1 MRDDY
6 ALRAFRAIA
15 EHGGFTRA
23 AAALDVTASALN
35 QTLRQL
41 ETQLGARLLHR
52 TTRRVGLSE
61 AGHELLKRIAPA
73 LNELDAAMDALRQH
87 GDRPAG
93 RLRITVPDV
102 VATAMLDPLLGGFM
116 ARWPDVRLE
125 IHVDNGFNDLIA
137 EGFDAG
143 IRLGESLQRD
153 MVAVPVGGPM
163 RSVVAG
169 SPDYFA
175 RRGRPKQPR
184 DLQDHDCINFRR
196 ISNRAIHHW
205 EFAHKSGP
213 RKAQWFDVSVDGR
226 LTVNSVPLGVRAA
239 IEGAGLVNV
248 LEPFAR
254 EALADGRLESVLG
267 DWLPP
272 YEGFHLYYPS
282 RFQVPP
288 KLRVFIDFLREHRQQ
303 AGAPQRSGRDGRAAA
318 GSTTSSRQ
326 ERLRRISSPCTT

>member
-15 EHGGFTRA
+15 EHGSFTRA
-23 AAALDVTASALN
+23 AAALGVTASALS

-61 AGHELLKRIAPA
+61 AGQELLQRIAPA

-93 RLRITVPDV
+93 LLRLTVPDV
-102 VATAMLDPLLGGFM
+102 VAIALLDPLLGEFM
-116 ARWPDVRLE
+116 ARWPDVKLD
-125 IHVDNGFNDLIA
+125 IHVDNGLSDLIA

-143 IRLGESLQRD
+143 IRLGERLQRD

-163 RSVVAG
+163 RSVVVG

-175 RRGRPKQPR
+175 RHGRPQQPR
-184 DLQDHDCINFRR
+184 ELDAHDCVNFRQ
-196 ISNRAIHHW
+196 ISSRAIYRW

-213 RKAQWFDVSVDGR
+213 RKGQWFEIAVNGR
-226 LTVNSVPLGVRAA
+226 LTVNSIPLAVRAA
-239 IEGAGLVNV
+239 IEGAGLATV

-254 EALADGRLESVLG
+254 AALADGRLESVLG

-272 YEGFHLYYPS
+272 YDGFHLYYPS

-288 KLRVFIDFLREHRQQ
+288 KLRVFIDFLRERRQAAEVAQ
-303 AGAPQRSGRDGRAAA
+303 AAPRPGRRQRPAQR
-318 GSTTSSRQ
+318 
-326 ERLRRISSPCTT
+326 

>member
-23 AAALDVTASALN
+23 AAALDVTASALS

-41 ETQLGARLLHR
+41 ETQLGTRLLHR
-52 TTRRVGLSE
+52 TTRRVGLTE
-61 AGHELLKRIAPA
+61 AGHELLRRVAPA
-73 LNELDAAMDALRQH
+73 LSELDAAMDALRQH

-93 RLRITVPDV
+93 LLRLTVPDV
-102 VATAMLDPLLGGFM
+102 VGIALLDPLLGEFM
-116 ARWPDVRLE
+116 ERWPDVRLD
-125 IHVDNGFNDLIA
+125 IHVDNGFSDLIA

-163 RSVVAG
+163 RSVVVG
-169 SPDYFA
+169 SPDYLG
-175 RRGRPKQPR
+175 RHGRPQQPR
-184 DLQDHDCINFRR
+184 DLQAHDCINFRK
-196 ISNRAIHHW
+196 ISSRAIYHW
-205 EFAHKSGP
+205 EFAHRSGP
-213 RKAQWFDVSVDGR
+213 RKGRWFDVSVNGR
-226 LTVNSVPLGVRAA
+226 LTVNSIPLGVRAA
-239 IEGAGLVNV
+239 IEGAGLACV

-254 EALADGRLESVLG
+254 EALDDGRLESVLD

-272 YEGFHLYYPS
+272 FEGFHLYYPS

-288 KLRVFIDFLREHRQQ
+288 KLRVFIDFLRERRQ
-303 AGAPQRSGRDGRAAA
+303 AHETRPDARRSARVRRRPQR
-318 GSTTSSRQ
+318 
-326 ERLRRISSPCTT
+326 

>member
-15 EHGGFTRA
+15 EHGSFTRA
-23 AAALDVTASALN
+23 AAALDVTASALS

-52 TTRRVGLSE
+52 TTRRVGLTE
-61 AGHELLKRIAPA
+61 AGHELLQRIAPA

-93 RLRITVPDV
+93 LLRLTVPDV
-102 VATAMLDPLLGGFM
+102 VATALLDPLLGEFM
-116 ARWPDVRLE
+116 ARWPDVRLD
-125 IHVDNGFNDLIA
+125 IHVDNGFSDLIA

-163 RSVVAG
+163 RSVVVG
-169 SPDYFA
+169 SPDYLA
-175 RRGRPKQPR
+175 RHGRPQQPR
-184 DLQDHDCINFRR
+184 DLEAHDCINFRK
-196 ISNRAIHHW
+196 ISNRAIYHW

-213 RKAQWFDVSVDGR
+213 HKGRWFDVSVNGR
-226 LTVNSVPLGVRAA
+226 LIVNSIPLGVRAA
-239 IEGAGLVNV
+239 IGGAGLACV

-254 EALADGRLESVLG
+254 EALDDGRLESVLD

-272 YEGFHLYYPS
+272 FEGFRLYYPS

-288 KLRVFIDFLREHRQQ
+288 KLRVLIDFLRER
-303 AGAPQRSGRDGRAAA
+303 RETGRAAPA
-318 GSTTSSRQ
+318 VARPARTRGKPQR
-326 ERLRRISSPCTT
+326 